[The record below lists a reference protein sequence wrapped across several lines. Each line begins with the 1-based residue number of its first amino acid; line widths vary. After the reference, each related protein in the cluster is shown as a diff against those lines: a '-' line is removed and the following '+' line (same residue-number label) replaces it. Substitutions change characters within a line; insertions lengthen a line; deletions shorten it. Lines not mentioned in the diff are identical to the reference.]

1 MGKGRPTKYNRVSCQ
16 QKFMLRRLIDKEK
29 MSVKQVK
36 LRLILGFIEVRN
48 QLLDSQ
54 DNNVLSSTKPMRKVS
69 ILSPSKLSF
78 SNSFFLCKFYLENCI
93 IY

>member
-69 ILSPSKLSF
+69 ILSSPKLSF